1 MSVNS
6 LSEENLGGMLALPLV
21 LSHHQ
26 TSYKSSEKES
36 PFSFAHLFLTTA
48 GRVPLICV
56 VWGFLLMIVTLI
68 TCFSLD
74 SGKLQFGE
82 LQDDTQGT
90 SEVWKSLKIQF
101 ANSKTKCILHSKL
114 RLLNGMCHMASQ
126 QKRSINSNCRQ
137 KPWGSNCS
145 PKWLRTKTFFAEG
158 SLQILSLPRALAN
171 SLFSVDWSHGRN
183 LQVLPKAS

>member
-6 LSEENLGGMLALPLV
+6 LSEENLGGMLALLV

-48 GRVPLICV
+48 GCVPLICV

-82 LQDDTQGT
+82 LQNDT
-90 SEVWKSLKIQF
+90 
-101 ANSKTKCILHSKL
+101 
-114 RLLNGMCHMASQ
+114 
-126 QKRSINSNCRQ
+126 
-137 KPWGSNCS
+137 
-145 PKWLRTKTFFAEG
+145 
-158 SLQILSLPRALAN
+158 
-171 SLFSVDWSHGRN
+171 
-183 LQVLPKAS
+183 